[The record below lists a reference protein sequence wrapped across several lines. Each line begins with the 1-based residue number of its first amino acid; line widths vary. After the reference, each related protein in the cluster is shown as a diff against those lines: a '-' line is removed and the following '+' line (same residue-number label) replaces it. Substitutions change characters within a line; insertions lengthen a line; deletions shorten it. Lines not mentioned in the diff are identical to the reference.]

1 MNQDRES
8 SLPTTAQDDVL
19 VALRSLLPLHAEEGG
34 VRESV
39 EEASIVEASTQFGE
53 LEARITL
60 KLVRRV
66 FERLCLLDAR
76 ELEQGRWAF
85 VSFPAS
91 LVGHSLVE
99 TLATSGQTL
108 FEANYWEQGAHR
120 PDHVVEEQRALLH
133 ALESHR
139 ARHHPTG
146 RPEPIRCVH
155 VAWALIR
162 FGQRFLLVHRE
173 DRSRR
178 DERNFVLPGGRLNL
192 SDLPA
197 AHRDPDALRHLEAL
211 DSPLASQALPA
222 TLARELEE
230 ELALPPNEYHAQHW
244 RTLAPY
250 ARVEGARN
258 SHGLTRYNIVVS
270 AVRLTR
276 EGETRL
282 LERCVR
288 EPGRLQWFSLDDLA
302 RQRSPAGYG
311 AFIDALLAD
320 LGDTFRATMEGVPES
335 GTPWRID
342 NPAQAFDLPAEPGA
356 PLKLGKT
363 GKERDVAVPLPLLA
377 WQLLHLL
384 AWHALGLP
392 VQSHSPAMALLG
404 GNWIKCHA
412 EDMRAT
418 AAGLINALQ
427 QVGLP
432 LVESAGDGFLRL
444 SVAPG
449 MLHLASAHFSYA
461 LPDFDGDGELTVTL
475 SGLETPWAFL
485 APVTREIALTRNMV
499 RVIRAIE
506 AGHDPEAEPN
516 IRSQDLA
523 GDIRQR
529 FRALRDIGLR
539 KFIQVANG
547 NYRLAIQA
555 ALR

>member
-1 MNQDRES
+1 MNQDRER
-8 SLPTTAQDDVL
+8 SLPTTPQDGVL
-19 VALRSLLPLHAEEGG
+19 ATLRSLLPFHAEEGC

-39 EEASIVEASTQFGE
+39 AEALLVQASAQFGE
-53 LEARITL
+53 LETRITL
-60 KLVRRV
+60 KFVRRM

-91 LVGHSLVE
+91 LVGRSLVE
-99 TLATSGQTL
+99 TLATPGQTL
-108 FEANYWEQGAHR
+108 FDANYWEQGAHR
-120 PDHVVEEQRALLH
+120 PDHIVEEQRTLLH
-133 ALESHR
+133 ALETHR

-162 FGQRFLLVHRE
+162 FGERFLLVHRE
-173 DRSRR
+173 DRSRH

-197 AHRDPDALRHLEAL
+197 EHRNPDALRHLEAL

-230 ELALPPNEYHAQHW
+230 ELGLQPNEYHAQQW
-244 RTLAPY
+244 RTFVPY
-250 ARVEGARN
+250 VRVEGARN
-258 SHGLTRYNIVVS
+258 NHALTRYNIVVS
-270 AVRLTR
+270 TVSLTR

-288 EPGRLQWFSLDDLA
+288 EPERLQWFSVDDLA

-320 LGDTFRATMEGVPES
+320 LGDSFRATMESVPES

-342 NPAQAFDLPAEPGA
+342 NLAQAFDLPAEPGA

-363 GKERDVAVPLPLLA
+363 GKERDVALPLPLPS

-392 VQSHSPAMALLG
+392 IQAHSAAMALPG
-404 GNWIKCHA
+404 GNWIKCHT

-418 AAGLINALQ
+418 AASLINALQ

-432 LVESAGDGFLRL
+432 LVELAGDGFLRL

-449 MLHLASAHFSYA
+449 LLHLASAHFSYA
-461 LPDFDGDGELTVTL
+461 LPDFDGDGELAVTL
-475 SGLETPWAFL
+475 EGLETPWAYL

-499 RVIRAIE
+499 RVIHAIQ
-506 AGHDPEAEPN
+506 AGRDPEAEPN

-529 FRALRDIGLR
+529 FRALRNIGLR
-539 KFIQVANG
+539 KFIHVENG
-547 NYRLAIQA
+547 DYRVSVRP